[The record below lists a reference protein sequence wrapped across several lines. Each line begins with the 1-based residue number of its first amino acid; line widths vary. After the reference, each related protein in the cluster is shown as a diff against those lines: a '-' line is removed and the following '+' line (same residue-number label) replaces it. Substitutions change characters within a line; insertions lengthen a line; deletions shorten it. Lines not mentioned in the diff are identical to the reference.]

1 MKALKI
7 AGAVLATI
15 VVIAALLL
23 IIGIPS
29 GFLTS
34 TIQDRLERETGYHLT
49 VAGSTRIGLWPS
61 LNVTM
66 NDLTLEKP
74 NQNDDSN
81 RLSIG
86 SIRVDMTLASAWS
99 GHPEITEL
107 AINRPLLNVP
117 LLRERRMVTKPAASR
132 LAPSSAAANPE
143 APAIGRVTITDGT
156 VISSNLR
163 DRVEDRIEAINAT
176 ALVADDRRISL
187 TGNARASN

>member
-7 AGAVLATI
+7 AGTALAAI

-23 IIGIPS
+23 MSGIPS

-66 NDLTLEKP
+66 NDVTLEKP
-74 NQNDDSN
+74 DQNDDSN
-81 RLSIG
+81 RLSVG
-86 SIRVDMTLASAWS
+86 SIKVDMTLASAWR
-99 GHPEITEL
+99 GRPEIIEL

-117 LLRERRMVTKPAASR
+117 LLRERRAVAKPAASKQ
-132 LAPSSAAANPE
+132 AASSATANAE
-143 APAIGRVTITDGT
+143 TPAIGRVTITDGT
-156 VISSNLR
+156 VIFSNLR
-163 DRVEDRIEAINAT
+163 DRVEYRI
-176 ALVADDRRISL
+176 
-187 TGNARASN
+187 